1 MKILKS
7 QNVKRII
14 NFDVVVILQRA
25 CLDITFYTER
35 RNISLNLIENQKKGK
50 YIERIRYFARCLTM
64 PEWMLLPALDFSKQL
79 FEDEEGRIKCLAH
92 AFSVPYSIV
101 KRRFEETNISLDT

>member
-1 MKILKS
+1 M
-7 QNVKRII
+7 
-14 NFDVVVILQRA
+14 
-25 CLDITFYTER
+25 
-35 RNISLNLIENQKKGK
+35 IENQKKGK